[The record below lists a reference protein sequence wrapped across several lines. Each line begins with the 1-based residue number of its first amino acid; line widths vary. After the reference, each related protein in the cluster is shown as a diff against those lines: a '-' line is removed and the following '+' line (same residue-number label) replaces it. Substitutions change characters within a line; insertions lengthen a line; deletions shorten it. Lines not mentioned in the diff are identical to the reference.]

1 MKNPEPPAID
11 AALQPIYDAHDH
23 GKIEVNL
30 KAPIKDANDLAMVY
44 TPGVAEVCMRIA
56 DYPSEKAKYTAAPG
70 IVAVVSDGTAVLGL
84 GDIGPDAA
92 LPVMEGKACLFKQF
106 GGLDSFPIVLN
117 TKDVDEI
124 VHIVKAMAPSFG
136 AINLEDI
143 SAPRCFEIEDRLKE
157 DLKIPIMHDD
167 QHGTA
172 IVVTAALRNARIL
185 SGRKDGDLRIVIA
198 GAGAAG
204 IACAKML
211 YSTGVT
217 DIVLTDSKGAIHKG
231 RADLTPVKQGLL
243 SWTNKDDLTG
253 STEEILDG
261 MDCFIGLSGGTV
273 HESAIATMSKD
284 PIIFSLSNPT
294 PEVHPELAKKYAT
307 VIATGRSDFPNQINN
322 VLAFP
327 GVFKGAFQAGAT
339 AITEDMKIAA
349 AMAIAD
355 VVVDELTPERII
367 PDPFDPRVVP
377 AVTAA
382 VAKAWTDGADWV
394 IR

>member
-23 GKIEVNL
+23 GKITVNL
-30 KAPIKDANDLAMVY
+30 KAPIKDADDLSKVY
-44 TPGVAEVCMRIA
+44 TPGVAEVCLRIA
-56 DYPSEKAKYTAAPG
+56 DYPTEKAKYTAAPG

-157 DLKIPIMHDD
+157 DLNIPIMHDD

-231 RADLTPVKQGLL
+231 RPDLTPVKQGLL

-253 STEEILDG
+253 STEDILDG
-261 MDCFIGLSGGTV
+261 MDCFIGLSGGTI

-339 AITEDMKIAA
+339 AITEEMKIAA
-349 AMAIAD
+349 AVAIAD
-355 VVVDELTPERII
+355 VVLDELTPERII